1 MFFLHRVAVHIYN
14 ILTYQTKKNKTPTTC
29 LVEIGKDMDVKQGRE
44 CWEEEGLR
52 QPCLGRRSLLARCH
66 WRFRLRQ
73 RRVLMEKETDS
84 WILRFLSAIG

>member
-1 MFFLHRVAVHIYN
+1 MFFLHSLAIHIYN
-14 ILTYQTKKNKTPTTC
+14 ILTYQKKKKKTPTTC
-29 LVEIGKDMDVKQGRE
+29 LVETRKDMDVKQGRE

-52 QPCLGRRSLLARCH
+52 QPCLGRRSVLARCR

-84 WILRFLSAIG
+84 